1 MKKSLLFIALA
12 SLLVILAACSGS
24 GSAET
29 KNEDKTITI
38 GVTGGP
44 PEEITEVVK
53 EVAKKEGIKLKIVK
67 FNDIVTPNQALAK
80 GQLDLNMF
88 QTIQFLSKYEEDR
101 KSNLVAIGSTYNS
114 TLGVYSEK
122 YESVDDIPDGAT
134 LGVPN
139 DPVNHWRGL
148 LIYEEAGLI
157 KLNHEEGREN
167 GTLNDIAENPKQF
180 KFKEID
186 ATLMLRTLNS
196 IDAGIVASTTAFNNG
211 LNPQEESIFLET
223 NTNFPMV
230 IASKE
235 EDKDNPDYRKVT
247 ELYHSKEVKQY
258 IEENYKDVI
267 IVTDDPYDIH

>member
-1 MKKSLLFIALA
+1 MKKS
-12 SLLVILAACSGS
+12 
-24 GSAET
+24 
-29 KNEDKTITI
+29 KTITI

-53 EVAKKEGIKLKIVK
+53 EVAKKEGIKLEIVK
-67 FNDIVTPNQALAK
+67 FNDIVTPNRALSK

-88 QTIQFLSKYEEDR
+88 QTIQFLAKYEEDR

-114 TLGVYSEK
+114 TFGVYSEK

-139 DPVNHWRGL
+139 DSVNHWRGL
-148 LIYEEAGLI
+148 LIYEEVGLI

-211 LNPQEESIFLET
+211 LNPQE
-223 NTNFPMV
+223 
-230 IASKE
+230 
-235 EDKDNPDYRKVT
+235 
-247 ELYHSKEVKQY
+247 
-258 IEENYKDVI
+258 
-267 IVTDDPYDIH
+267 